1 LFSRFLYYSYDE
13 VQDWKDVS
21 PNAHRVNYDDIFDDA
36 GQKMKILYE
45 ILKEK
50 NIEIKLSEAQWEAF
64 QDLMKQVTEIINRSD
79 KQDFHS
85 VVRRCGLIY
94 FRLCM
99 VLTILRNMETI
110 ASDEA
115 TEYYADDIDSNVALT
130 IIKELMDH
138 SLAVFDMYDKKAVV
152 MTMTERN
159 LINQM
164 PLNFTRK
171 EGLVIAEKNGVAE
184 RTFGDILKRWVKKRV
199 IAKIA
204 HGRYK
209 VIFTN

>member
-1 LFSRFLYYSYDE
+1 
-13 VQDWKDVS
+13 
-21 PNAHRVNYDDIFDDA
+21 
-36 GQKMKILYE
+36 
-45 ILKEK
+45 
-50 NIEIKLSEAQWEAF
+50 
-64 QDLMKQVTEIINRSD
+64 MKQVTEIINRSD

-99 VLTILRNMETI
+99 ILTVLRNMELI

-138 SLAVFDMYDKKAVV
+138 SLEVFDKYDKKAVV
-152 MTMTERN
+152 MTMAERN
-159 LINQM
+159 LFNQM
-164 PLNFTRK
+164 PISFTRK
-171 EGLVIAEKNGVAE
+171 EGLVIAKNNEVAE
-184 RTFGDILKRWVKKRV
+184 RTFADILKRWIKKRV
-199 IAKIA
+199 IAKVA

-209 VIFTN
+209 VIFKN